1 MRKVILMLLLAAVIS
16 SAIAEEWVAVS
27 YTDDGGVTVY
37 ADPSTLRKEG
47 NIVSLWTLGD
57 FKKAEQI
64 GNSKHVMSLKEQ
76 YEYDCKEQQ
85 MRRIH
90 AAKYSENMGRGKEID
105 SSPIHEGWQEVPP
118 SSLNEQMWRFACG
131 KM

>member
-1 MRKVILMLLLAAVIS
+1 MRKVMLLLAAVSS
-16 SAIAEEWVAVS
+16 SAIAGEWVAVS

-37 ADPSTLRKEG
+37 ADPSTIRKDG

-57 FKKAEQI
+57 FKKSEQI
-64 GNSKHVMSLKEQ
+64 GNSKQVLSLKEQ
-76 YEYDCKEQQ
+76 YEYDCQKHQ
-85 MRRIH
+85 MRRMH
-90 AAKYSENMGRGKEID
+90 ATMHSENMGRGNVVD

-118 SSLNEQMWRFACG
+118 SSLNEQLWRFACG